1 MTGVDK
7 GFVCHSAAARTFL
20 HSISLIMME
29 YPSRSNLKCVFS
41 FTRSSAQGDEFRF
54 HSGLSTSVEWEKPLS
69 ISLEVGLHSVTM
81 ACTSPQGLNPIPLF
95 VLGRGIEPL
104 LPG

>member
-1 MTGVDK
+1 
-7 GFVCHSAAARTFL
+7 
-20 HSISLIMME
+20 ME
-29 YPSRSNLKCVFS
+29 YPSRSNLKCIFS